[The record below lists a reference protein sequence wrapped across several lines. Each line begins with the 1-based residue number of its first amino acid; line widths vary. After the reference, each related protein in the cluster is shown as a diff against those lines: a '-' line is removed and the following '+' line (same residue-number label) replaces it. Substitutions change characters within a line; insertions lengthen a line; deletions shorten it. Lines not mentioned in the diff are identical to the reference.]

1 MENLIIKVRG
11 MSCQSC
17 VRSLTA
23 ALTSLPG
30 VQSAEVS
37 LEAGEARVQCDPAQT
52 SRAALKEAVEDAGF
66 DTD

>member
-17 VRSLTA
+17 VRSVTA

-37 LEAGEARVQCDPAQT
+37 LEAGEASVQCDPQT
-52 SRAALKEAVEDAGF
+52 SLAALKEAVEDAGF